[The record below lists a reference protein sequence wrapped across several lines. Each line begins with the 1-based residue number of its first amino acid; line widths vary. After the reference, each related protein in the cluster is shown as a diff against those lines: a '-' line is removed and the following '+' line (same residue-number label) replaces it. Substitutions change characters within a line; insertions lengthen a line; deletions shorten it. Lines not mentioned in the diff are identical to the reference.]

1 MPTHASPDAV
11 EGHQGHHPPGNLG
24 RRIALRR
31 EELGLSRKEA
41 ACRAGMASSYL
52 QYLEEQPTAAP
63 GVSTLLRLAG
73 ALETTVLELTGG
85 DVDLPPGLGQA
96 GGHPKFTEL
105 SIRECRDLLCT
116 HGVGRLAV
124 PTESGPVIVPVNYG
138 VVGGSIVFRTAPEA
152 VPSQAADSQV
162 AFEVDRIDG
171 SFSQGWS
178 VLVCGHA
185 RTVTDPDS
193 VRRLEEQAY
202 STPWAGGQRD
212 LWIRIDPHR
221 ITGRRITV

>member
-1 MPTHASPDAV
+1 MSAQTSSDAV
-11 EGHQGHHPPGNLG
+11 EGHPAHHPAGNLG

-31 EELGLSRKEA
+31 EELGLTREEA
-41 ACRAGMASSYL
+41 ACRTGMAPSYL

-73 ALETTVLELTGG
+73 ALETTVLDLTGG

-96 GGHPKFTEL
+96 GRHPRFTEL
-105 SIRECRDLLCT
+105 SIGECRDLLST

-124 PTESGPVIVPVNYG
+124 PTEQGPVIVPVNYG
-138 VVGGSIVFRTAPEA
+138 VVGDSIVFRTAPGT
-152 VPSQAADSQV
+152 VPSQAAGAQV

-171 SFSQGWS
+171 AFSQGWS
-178 VLVCGHA
+178 VLVRGHA

-193 VRRLEEQAY
+193 VERLEEQAH

-212 LWIRIDPHR
+212 LWIRIDLLS

>member
-1 MPTHASPDAV
+1 MSAQASSDAV
-11 EGHQGHHPPGNLG
+11 EGHPGHHPVGNLG

-31 EELGLSRKEA
+31 EELGLTREQA

-96 GGHPKFTEL
+96 GRHPRFTEL
-105 SIRECRDLLCT
+105 SISECRDLLYT

-124 PTESGPVIVPVNYG
+124 PTEQGPVIVPVNYG
-138 VVGGSIVFRTAPEA
+138 VVGDSIVFRTAPGT
-152 VPSQAADSQV
+152 VPSQAAGAQV

-171 SFSQGWS
+171 AFSQGWS
-178 VLVCGHA
+178 VRVRGHA

-193 VRRLEEQAY
+193 VGRLEEQAY

-212 LWIRIDPHR
+212 LWIRIDLLS

>member
-1 MPTHASPDAV
+1 MSAHASPDAV
-11 EGHQGHHPPGNLG
+11 EGHQGHHPTGNLG

-31 EELGLSRKEA
+31 GELGLSREGA
-41 ACRAGMASSYL
+41 AHRAGMAFSYL

-96 GGHPKFTEL
+96 GRHPRFTEL
-105 SIRECRDLLCT
+105 SVWECRDLLST

-124 PTESGPVIVPVNYG
+124 PMESGPLIVPVNYG
-138 VVGGSIVFRTAPEA
+138 VVGESIVFRTAPDA
-152 VPSQAADSQV
+152 VPSQAAGAQV
-162 AFEVDRIDG
+162 GFEVDRIDG
-171 SFSQGWS
+171 AFSQGWS
-178 VLVCGHA
+178 VLVCGFA
-185 RTVTDPDS
+185 RTVTDPDA
-193 VRRLEEQAY
+193 VRRLEEHVC
-202 STPWAGGQRD
+202 STPWVGGQRE
-212 LWIRIDPHR
+212 LWIRIDPHS

>member
-1 MPTHASPDAV
+1 MAAQATSGTS
-11 EGHQGHHPPGNLG
+11 ESHPAGNLG

-31 EELGLSRKEA
+31 EELGLSREDA
-41 ACRAGMASSYL
+41 ANRAGMASSYL

-96 GGHPKFTEL
+96 GAHPKFTEL
-105 SIRECRDLLCT
+105 STQECRDLLST

-124 PTESGPVIVPVNYG
+124 PTGSGPVIVPLNYG
-138 VVGGSIVFRTAPEA
+138 VVGDSIVFRTAPDTVSSHA
-152 VPSQAADSQV
+152 PDSQV
-162 AFEVDRIDG
+162 AFEVDRIDA

-178 VLVCGHA
+178 VLVRGHA
-185 RTVTDPDS
+185 SVVTDADS
-193 VRRLEEQAY
+193 VRRLEELAH
-202 STPWAGGQRD
+202 SAPWAGGERD
-212 LWIRIDPHR
+212 LWIRIDPLS

>member
-1 MPTHASPDAV
+1 MAAQGSSDTVESHPT
-11 EGHQGHHPPGNLG
+11 GNLG

-31 EELGLSRKEA
+31 EELGLNREEA
-41 ACRAGMASSYL
+41 AHRAGMASSYL

-96 GGHPKFTEL
+96 GRHPKFTEL
-105 SIRECRDLLCT
+105 SSQECRDLLST
-116 HGVGRLAV
+116 HGVGRLAL
-124 PTESGPVIVPVNYG
+124 PTDSGPVIVPLNYG
-138 VVGGSIVFRTAPEA
+138 VVEEAIVFRTAPGT
-152 VPSQAADSQV
+152 VPAQATGSQV
-162 AFEVDRIDG
+162 AFEVDRIDAA
-171 SFSQGWS
+171 FSQGWS

-185 RTVTDPDS
+185 SAVTDPDS

-202 STPWAGGQRD
+202 SKPWAGGQRD
-212 LWIRIDPHR
+212 LWIRIDPLS

>member
-1 MPTHASPDAV
+1 MAAQTSSNAT
-11 EGHQGHHPPGNLG
+11 GGHHTTGDLG

-31 EELGLSRKEA
+31 EELGLSREETA
-41 ACRAGMASSYL
+41 TRAGMATSYL

-63 GVSTLLRLAG
+63 GVATLLKLAG
-73 ALETTVLELTGG
+73 ALSTTVLELTGG

-96 GGHPKFTEL
+96 GRHPKFTEL
-105 SIRECRDLLCT
+105 TTRECRDLLMT

-124 PTESGPVIVPVNYG
+124 PTVSGPLIVPVNYG
-138 VVGGSIVFRTAPEA
+138 VVGDAIVFRTAPDA
-152 VPSQAADSQV
+152 VPSQASDAQV

-171 SFSQGWS
+171 AFSQGWS
-178 VLVCGHA
+178 VLVRGHA
-185 RTVTDPDS
+185 RAVTDPES

-202 STPWAGGQRD
+202 SRPWAGGQRD
-212 LWIRIDPHR
+212 MWIRIDAVS

>member
-1 MPTHASPDAV
+1 MSAQASSDAV
-11 EGHQGHHPPGNLG
+11 EGHPAGNLG

-31 EELGLSRKEA
+31 EELGLSRDEA
-41 ACRAGMASSYL
+41 ANRAGMAPSYL

-73 ALETTVLELTGG
+73 ALETTVLDLTGG
-85 DVDLPPGLGQA
+85 DVELPPGLGQA
-96 GGHPKFTEL
+96 GRHPKFTEL
-105 SIRECRDLLCT
+105 NAQECRDLLFT

-124 PTESGPVIVPVNYG
+124 PTASGPVIVPVNYG
-138 VVGGSIVFRTAPEA
+138 VVGGSIVFRTEPGTVTSHASGSP
-152 VPSQAADSQV
+152 V

-171 SFSQGWS
+171 AFSQGWS
-178 VLVCGHA
+178 VLVRGHA
-185 RTVTDPDS
+185 SVVTDADD
-193 VRRLEEQAY
+193 VRRLDEQAY

-212 LWIRIDPHR
+212 LWIRIDPLS

>member
-1 MPTHASPDAV
+1 MTAREPSDTAQ
-11 EGHQGHHPPGNLG
+11 EHPAGNLG

-31 EELGLSRKEA
+31 EEVGLSREETA
-41 ACRAGMASSYL
+41 NRAGMAPSYL

-96 GGHPKFTEL
+96 GGHPTFAEL
-105 SIRECRDLLCT
+105 TTRECHDLLST

-124 PTESGPVIVPVNYG
+124 QTSHGPAIIPLNYA
-138 VVGGSIVFRTAPEA
+138 VVGGSVVFRTAPDT
-152 VPSQAADSQV
+152 VPSQAAGSQV
-162 AFEVDRIDG
+162 AFEVDRIDAAY
-171 SFSQGWS
+171 SQGWS
-178 VLVCGHA
+178 VLVRGSA
-185 RTVTDPDS
+185 RTVTDRDE
-193 VRRLEEQAY
+193 VRRLQEEAY

-212 LWIRIDPHR
+212 LWIRIDPES
-221 ITGRRITV
+221 ITGRRIIIA

>member
-1 MPTHASPDAV
+1 MTAREPSDAA
-11 EGHQGHHPPGNLG
+11 EEHPAGNLG

-31 EELGLSRKEA
+31 EELGLSREETA
-41 ACRAGMASSYL
+41 SRAGMASSYL

-85 DVDLPPGLGQA
+85 DVELPPGLGQA
-96 GGHPKFTEL
+96 GGRPTFAEL
-105 SIRECRDLLCT
+105 TTQECQDLLST

-124 PTESGPVIVPVNYG
+124 HTEKGPAIVPLNYG
-138 VVGGSIVFRTAPEA
+138 VVGDSIVFRTAPDT

-162 AFEVDRIDG
+162 AFEVDRIDAA
-171 SFSQGWS
+171 FSQGWS
-178 VLVCGHA
+178 VLVRGRA
-185 RTVTDPDS
+185 STVTDPDD

-202 STPWAGGQRD
+202 SKPWAGGQRD
-212 LWIRIDPHR
+212 LWIRIDPEH
-221 ITGRRITV
+221 ITGRRITVT